1 MRHGSSI
8 RVDTEKLDRLMNLA
22 GELAVAISQV
32 HQIASTSKASADSR
46 TAAVEVLEQIG
57 RELQNQVMSVRM
69 VAIEETFGRFKRV
82 VRDLAQE
89 LGKHVVLET
98 SGNETELDKNV
109 TELILDPLKHM
120 VRNAIAHGC
129 ETPEE
134 RIKRG
139 KSDTCRLQLRASQRQ
154 GYVVIE
160 VIDDGRG
167 IDPEQVYLK
176 ARHQGLVAERE
187 KYSERQLLDLIFS
200 PDSPP
205 HRRSRSCVDVA

>member
-1 MRHGSSI
+1 
-8 RVDTEKLDRLMNLA
+8 
-22 GELAVAISQV
+22 
-32 HQIASTSKASADSR
+32 
-46 TAAVEVLEQIG
+46 
-57 RELQNQVMSVRM
+57 MSVRM
-69 VAIEETFGRFKRV
+69 VAIEETFGRFKCV
-82 VRDLAQE
+82 VRDLVKSWASM
-89 LGKHVVLET
+89 LCSKPSVMKLNST
-98 SGNETELDKNV
+98 RTV
-109 TELILDPLKHM
+109 TELILDPLKHNT

-139 KSDTCRLQLRASQRQ
+139 KSDTCRASANPPSAQRQ

-167 IDPEQVYLK
+167 IDPGTGVSQSK
-176 ARHQGLVAERE
+176 TSGPRAERE

-205 HRRSRSCVDVA
+205 HSEVTELCGRGVGLDVVKRNVSKLRTGKSKSSLR